1 MSQGTSTGRI
11 SLRSLTVGQG
21 IRLYLS
27 ATTPPTI
34 RAMVNISMCT
44 PMGAFYTIGPF
55 RYLGIKRSKLH
66 FRLCILGISKSHPMM
81 QPPRVVKNVAF
92 RTHDSKNLMEAEVS
106 GKKKGGAIF
115 MSPRDMICTVT
126 MDDDS
131 SFRVY
136 ACVRGSVIEVHSSAD
151 VSHSALAISLDGIPE
166 LIQN

>member
-1 MSQGTSTGRI
+1 
-11 SLRSLTVGQG
+11 
-21 IRLYLS
+21 
-27 ATTPPTI
+27 
-34 RAMVNISMCT
+34 
-44 PMGAFYTIGPF
+44 
-55 RYLGIKRSKLH
+55 
-66 FRLCILGISKSHPMM
+66 MM

-136 ACVRGSVIEVHSSAD
+136 ACVRGSVIEINKRLVDEPDLLGSDPLGGGYIA
-151 VSHSALAISLDGIPE
+151 VMLPRISEKGSIGQACVEFDQASRNP
-166 LIQN
+166 IQPQATPNPIQPNPSFQTLTGESVGE